1 MSDRKNTIHKV
12 PIKPHLK
19 KFFLKS
25 HSLTEPIK
33 VDEDTLLGKQV
44 LSILQDKRS
53 LNGREMNIITEFDS
67 DQLDDNL
74 KLELSTTL
82 TDRAPRIGKLIRIN
96 IYLQLVFK
104 SGVILWIQAQTK
116 AGINPYNACKA
127 FLEYYDIDES
137 EYSLDGVHQIWK
149 RFNAKD
155 LLSKRKT
162 KTTVPKNPN
171 RSTK

>member
-96 IYLQLVFK
+96 IYLQLGSRLKPRQGLIPTMPVK
-104 SGVILWIQAQTK
+104 LSSSTMILTK
-116 AGINPYNACKA
+116 VSTAWMA
-127 FLEYYDIDES
+127 FTRYGRDS
-137 EYSLDGVHQIWK
+137 
-149 RFNAKD
+149 
-155 LLSKRKT
+155 T
-162 KTTVPKNPN
+162 PKIY
-171 RSTK
+171 